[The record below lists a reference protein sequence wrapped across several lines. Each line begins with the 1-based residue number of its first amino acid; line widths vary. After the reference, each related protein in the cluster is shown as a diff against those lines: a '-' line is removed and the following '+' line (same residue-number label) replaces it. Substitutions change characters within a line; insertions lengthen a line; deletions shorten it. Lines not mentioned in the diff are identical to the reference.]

1 MASFWST
8 SDGEKATG
16 EVVESSG
23 FDPLPKDW
31 YISMLE
37 SVTVDEYQGQKKIKL
52 KARVVGDGFGK
63 NRVLF
68 LGLKCWDDDE
78 AKRDRAIQILV
89 KMFNI
94 LGVKLPKGEP
104 DDDDLADLVDK
115 PIDLMLDEWEME
127 NSKGE
132 LKSGNWLVNVEA
144 KGTKAGKQKE
154 ELPPGKK
161 RISTG
166 TMGHGMPNGSAVVDD
181 DPDNIP
187 F

>member
-23 FDPLPKDW
+23 FNPVPRDW
-31 YISMLE
+31 YTSMLE
-37 SVTVDEYQGQKKIKL
+37 SLTVDEYQGQKKIKI
-52 KARVVGDGFGK
+52 KSRVVGDGPFK

-115 PIDLMLDEWEME
+115 PIDLMIDEWEME
-127 NSKGE
+127 VNGE
-132 LKSGNWLVNVEA
+132 TKSGNWLVNVEA
-144 KGTKAGKQKE
+144 KGTKAGGAAKPADKPAAKQPSSK
-154 ELPPGKK
+154 
-161 RISTG
+161 STS
-166 TMGHGMPNGSAVVDD
+166 TTNDSDD
-181 DPDNIP
+181 DIP
-187 F
+187 FN